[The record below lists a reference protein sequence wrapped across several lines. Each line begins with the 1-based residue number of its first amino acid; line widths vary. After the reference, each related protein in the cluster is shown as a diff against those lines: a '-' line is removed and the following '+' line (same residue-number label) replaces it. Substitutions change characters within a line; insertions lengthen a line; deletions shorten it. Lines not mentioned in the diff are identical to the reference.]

1 MTTLQSHLIGIDC
14 GFGQDSKCTN
24 SQETDDRQL
33 KGGEA
38 NDCHLFSALYR
49 SLCEVQQYEP
59 GRVNLL
65 LTYVLIR

>member
-1 MTTLQSHLIGIDC
+1 MMKLQSHLIGIDC

-38 NDCHLFSALYR
+38 NDCQLFSAETNR
-49 SLCEVQQYEP
+49 
-59 GRVNLL
+59 N
-65 LTYVLIR
+65 